1 MIKATLIIDTLP
13 NGMVYL
19 DVKTDQRNSSTNER
33 RLAGVVDAA
42 LNKAGEMLME
52 YTKSGQMIAGADI
65 EKYIEPAIANALRRP
80 NATNGKAEV

>member
-19 DVKTDQRNSSTNER
+19 DVKTDQSSSSANER
-33 RLAGVVDAA
+33 MLAGVVDVA
-42 LNKAGEMLME
+42 LNKAGEMIME

-65 EKYIEPAIANALRRP
+65 EKYIAPAIANALRRD
-80 NATNGKAEV
+80 A